1 MKGIQRVVYGWTCM
15 PALIAIFLTASG
27 FSLSSEGTGAQWMAL
42 AGFDQLPLPGGR
54 ATLETLTLHPP
65 KVLLRS
71 TYRQNPHSRGQAW
84 LAHPL
89 ARKARS
95 KTIWTDGRPW
105 TCMGPLM
112 LTEIKR
118 LRRKG

>member
-1 MKGIQRVVYGWTCM
+1 
-15 PALIAIFLTASG
+15 
-27 FSLSSEGTGAQWMAL
+27 MAL
-42 AGFDQLPLPGGR
+42 AGFDQRPLPGGR

-71 TYRQNPHSRGQAW
+71 TYRQNQHSLGQAW

-95 KTIWTDGRPW
+95 KSILTDGRRW

-112 LTEIKR
+112 LPEIER
-118 LRRKG
+118 LRHKG